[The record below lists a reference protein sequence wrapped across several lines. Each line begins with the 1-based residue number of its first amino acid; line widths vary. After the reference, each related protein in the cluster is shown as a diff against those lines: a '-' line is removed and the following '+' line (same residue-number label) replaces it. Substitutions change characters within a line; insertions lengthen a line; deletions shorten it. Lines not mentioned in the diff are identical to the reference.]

1 MKYLSEIG
9 FALLF
14 SSSFLLAQTNLIE
27 AQNPGF
33 ESGLALW
40 GGSGFAN
47 TSADSSNP
55 GQGAQS
61 AKLNANSATAY
72 NTLVGPLITLPTLPG
87 KSYILSVLTKQ
98 NLVGGN
104 ASFALNEL
112 NASKASIRYVWKTVT
127 PSASWHPEFLVITP
141 GSDTKY
147 LRIYF
152 KVDSGSTTGSAWW
165 DNCRLFAVNS
175 GSLTPAAV
183 DPFSNSGLHN
193 VSVNIAPLPVT
204 TFSWNGST
212 FSPSAL
218 VPSVQVG
225 TLLVGGNLS
234 WQISAAG
241 STIPIFQNAMMI
253 SRTGLIAWTVDL
265 KSISPTLPPGRYD
278 LIINAASRDGMVI
291 KRSAKR
297 FNIN

>member
-1 MKYLSEIG
+1 MKYLIQIG
-9 FALLF
+9 FALLV
-14 SSSFLLAQTNLIE
+14 SSPFLLAQTNLID

-33 ESGLALW
+33 ESGLASW

-47 TSADSSNP
+47 ASVDLSNP
-55 GQGAQS
+55 GQGVQS

-72 NTLVGPLITLPTLPG
+72 NTLVGPLVTLPTLPG
-87 KSYILSVLTKQ
+87 KSYILSILTRQ

-112 NASKASIRYVWKTVT
+112 NASKVSTRYVWKTVT
-127 PSASWHPEFLVITP
+127 PSTIWRPEFIVITP
-141 GSDTKY
+141 GVDTKY

-175 GSLTPAAV
+175 SSLTPAVV
-183 DPFSNSGLHN
+183 DPFSNSGLDN

-204 TFSWNGST
+204 SFSWNGST

-234 WQISAAG
+234 WQVSAAG
-241 STIPIFQNAMMI
+241 NSAPIFQSSMKI
-253 SRTGLIAWTVDL
+253 TRTGLMAWTVDL
-265 KSISPTLPPGRYD
+265 KSISPTLSPGRYD
-278 LIINAASRDGMVI
+278 LIINAASRDGVVT
-291 KRSAKR
+291 RRVVKR